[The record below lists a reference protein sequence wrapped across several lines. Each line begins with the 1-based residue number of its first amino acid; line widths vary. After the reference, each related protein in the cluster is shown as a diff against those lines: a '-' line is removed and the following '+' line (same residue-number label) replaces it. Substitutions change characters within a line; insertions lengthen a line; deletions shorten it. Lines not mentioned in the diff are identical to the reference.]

1 MKLFMTME
9 IASKVCFWGPKF
21 ACEKQSQPRHLRGK
35 MESSLKSFWMV
46 GCLATIVAGGTT
58 CVASCPISNETDPF
72 AITAINLHREQTAP
86 PPRPA
91 HERVA
96 WVDQGWLEFWR
107 RHAVA

>member
-1 MKLFMTME
+1 MNPDEQADRDHIAMTLD
-9 IASKVCFWGPKF
+9 ILV
-21 ACEKQSQPRHLRGK
+21 
-35 MESSLKSFWMV
+35 
-46 GCLATIVAGGTT
+46 
-58 CVASCPISNETDPF
+58 

-107 RHAVA
+107 RNAVA